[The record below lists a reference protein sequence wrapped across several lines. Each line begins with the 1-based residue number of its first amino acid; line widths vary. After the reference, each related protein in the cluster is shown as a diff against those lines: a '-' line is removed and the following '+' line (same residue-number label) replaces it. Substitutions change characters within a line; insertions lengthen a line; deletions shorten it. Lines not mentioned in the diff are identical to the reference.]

1 MPLGCSRAR
10 LTVVAAVATMLLLA
24 ACDDASGPK
33 SPAAA
38 EQALHYDS
46 LSVDLMAHDTT
57 SGDALRAAVSG
68 GVAGVAANGTAPQ
81 PVTVT
86 VNGTSTTWLAA
97 FSNTV
102 DSGGGDSDEFVA
114 VWSDANMDTVVI
126 SAFVDGDMVLDWSA
140 VAGGDVNN
148 NVTISNAAFAFGAT
162 SGTCRFTTI
171 SQQVAQ
177 ALFWPTYD
185 PSQSTCLPQSS
196 TDHFTYV
203 FGADTTTTGALAS
216 LTFPSQTV
224 NGARL
229 VYTTTNLA
237 SHVPPIAR

>member
-1 MPLGCSRAR
+1 MPLGRSRAR
-10 LTVVAAVATMLLLA
+10 LIVAAAMLLFA
-24 ACDDASGPK
+24 ACDNASGPK

-38 EQALHYDS
+38 EDALHYDS

-57 SGDALRAAVSG
+57 AGDVLRADVAG
-68 GVAGVAANGTAPQ
+68 GVAGVAADGRAPQ

-86 VNGTSTTWLAA
+86 VNGTTATWLAA
-97 FSNTV
+97 FSNAV
-102 DSGGGDSDEFVA
+102 DSGGSDSDEVVA

-126 SAFVDGDMVLDWSA
+126 SAFVEGDPVLQWSA
-140 VAGGDVNN
+140 VAGGDVNT
-148 NVTISNAAFAFGAT
+148 NVTVSNAAFAFGAT
-162 SGTCRFTTI
+162 AGTCRFTTV

-196 TDHFTYV
+196 TDQFTYV
-203 FGADTTTTGALAS
+203 FGADTTTTGSLAS
-216 LTFPSQTV
+216 LTLPSQTV

-229 VYTTTNLA
+229 VYTTSNLA
-237 SHVPPIAR
+237 SHVPPIAQ